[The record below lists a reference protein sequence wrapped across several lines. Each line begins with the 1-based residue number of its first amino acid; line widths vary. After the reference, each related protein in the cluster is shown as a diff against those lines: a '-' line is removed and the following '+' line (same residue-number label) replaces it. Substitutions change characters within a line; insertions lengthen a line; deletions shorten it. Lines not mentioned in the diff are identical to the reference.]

1 MWGLRTPSQP
11 ILNLPPG
18 YIALK
23 YNIIKYTNSKQCN
36 HSTHQPRYS
45 TFSNTDSK
53 KIHIY
58 YKISRPY
65 FTEIDSLHSSHHSD
79 HTSQAS
85 MNQRRNWPFFVNPR
99 PVSNH
104 GCLQQLHQW
113 AKRNTKPPHQSPI
126 YNNYMPTRNKRG
138 GTKTRVP
145 L

>member
-53 KIHIY
+53 KIH
-58 YKISRPY
+58 KLTKGNTNNKEKNRK
-65 FTEIDSLHSSHHSD
+65 
-79 HTSQAS
+79 Q
-85 MNQRRNWPFFVNPR
+85 N
-99 PVSNH
+99 
-104 GCLQQLHQW
+104 
-113 AKRNTKPPHQSPI
+113 AKVKVMLPHQLQC
-126 YNNYMPTRNKRG
+126 MKQGWQCKQNKINREL
-138 GTKTRVP
+138 R
-145 L
+145 

>member
-53 KIHIY
+53 KIHKLTKGNTNNKEKY
-58 YKISRPY
+58 TYKNCRSNN
-65 FTEIDSLHSSHHSD
+65 
-79 HTSQAS
+79 AS
-85 MNQRRNWPFFVNPR
+85 TGSGMLNRKQ
-99 PVSNH
+99 
-104 GCLQQLHQW
+104 
-113 AKRNTKPPHQSPI
+113 NTKVKVMLPHQLQC
-126 YNNYMPTRNKRG
+126 TKHGWQCKQNKINREL
-138 GTKTRVP
+138 R
-145 L
+145 